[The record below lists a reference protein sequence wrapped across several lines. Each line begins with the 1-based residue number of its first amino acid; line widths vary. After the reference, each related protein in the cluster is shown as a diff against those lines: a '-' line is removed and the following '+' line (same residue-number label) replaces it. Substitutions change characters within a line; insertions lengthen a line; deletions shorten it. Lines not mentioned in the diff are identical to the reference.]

1 MTELKD
7 SRFTE
12 LLPSDLKNDAET
24 QAFAYAVS
32 RQVQQIIR
40 FADAACIYIAIDSV
54 PEPVLD
60 LLAVELRTPVYKQ
73 TYSVATKRALVKE
86 SLIFYDQMGT
96 PAAVNRIIE
105 AVFGEGYIQ
114 EWWEYNGQPHH
125 FRAVVSGNRP
135 SASAIKEFRETV
147 KAVKRL
153 SSWLDSITY
162 SMGSKV
168 TAYASS
174 AFCSSRTS
182 FCVCIPGTIQPRAVR
197 ATAYAIGAATSART
211 VEEVSIPGTITRNTI
226 GGQTT

>member
-12 LLPSDLKNDAET
+12 LLPSDLKNDTET

-73 TYSVATKRALVKE
+73 TYSVAIKRALVKE

-105 AVFGEGYIQ
+105 AVFGVGYIK
-114 EWWEYNGQPHH
+114 EWWECGLHPHH
-125 FRAVVSGNRP
+125 FKAYTTNPAVTAANVQEF
-135 SASAIKEFRETV
+135 KEV
-147 KAVKRL
+147 LNSVKRL
-153 SSWLDSITY
+153 SSWLDEVVLDLSTDAAQP
-162 SMGSKV
+162 KV
-168 TAYASS
+168 
-174 AFCSSRTS
+174 AFFVHTGDI
-182 FCVCIPGTIQPRAVR
+182 VTLNK
-197 ATAYAIGAATSART
+197 ATM
-211 VEEVSIPGTITRNTI
+211 
-226 GGQTT
+226 

>member
-12 LLPSDLKNDAET
+12 LLPSDLKNDTET

-40 FADAACIYIAIDSV
+40 FADAACIYIAIDRV

-73 TYSVATKRALVKE
+73 TYSVAIKRALVKE

-105 AVFGEGYIQ
+105 AVFGVGYIK
-114 EWWEYNGQPHH
+114 EWWECGLHPHH
-125 FRAVVSGNRP
+125 FKAYTTNPAVTAANVQEF
-135 SASAIKEFRETV
+135 KEV
-147 KAVKRL
+147 LNSVKRL
-153 SSWLDSITY
+153 SSWLDEVVLDLSTDAAQP
-162 SMGSKV
+162 KV
-168 TAYASS
+168 GFFVHTGDIV
-174 AFCSSRTS
+174 TLNK
-182 FCVCIPGTIQPRAVR
+182 
-197 ATAYAIGAATSART
+197 ATM
-211 VEEVSIPGTITRNTI
+211 
-226 GGQTT
+226 

>member
-12 LLPSDLKNDAET
+12 LLPSDLKNDTET

-73 TYSVATKRALVKE
+73 TYSVAIKRALVKE

-105 AVFGEGYIQ
+105 AVFGVGYIK
-114 EWWEYNGQPHH
+114 EWWECGLQPHTSKPILQIPRH
-125 FRAVVSGNRP
+125 CSQCAGIQRGF
-135 SASAIKEFRETV
+135 ELRE
-147 KAVKRL
+147 AAFQLARR
-153 SSWLDSITY
+153 
-162 SMGSKV
+162 
-168 TAYASS
+168 SS
-174 AFCSSRTS
+174 A
-182 FCVCIPGTIQPRAVR
+182 
-197 ATAYAIGAATSART
+197 
-211 VEEVSIPGTITRNTI
+211 
-226 GGQTT
+226 

>member
-12 LLPSDLKNDAET
+12 LLPSDLKNDTET

-73 TYSVATKRALVKE
+73 TYSVAIKRALVKE

-105 AVFGEGYIQ
+105 AVCVECVIALSKGEIDSKKVRVEFSLEGMDTSGLQKGATYPEIKARVLEQTGLKVSSLYISQ
-114 EWWEYNGQPHH
+114 VKQKCGLEVRENHHKAKSENVKQPQCPKEKEDAIVEALKH
-125 FRAVVSGNRP
+125 FQM
-135 SASAIKEFRETV
+135 I
-147 KAVKRL
+147 
-153 SSWLDSITY
+153 
-162 SMGSKV
+162 
-168 TAYASS
+168 
-174 AFCSSRTS
+174 
-182 FCVCIPGTIQPRAVR
+182 
-197 ATAYAIGAATSART
+197 
-211 VEEVSIPGTITRNTI
+211 
-226 GGQTT
+226 